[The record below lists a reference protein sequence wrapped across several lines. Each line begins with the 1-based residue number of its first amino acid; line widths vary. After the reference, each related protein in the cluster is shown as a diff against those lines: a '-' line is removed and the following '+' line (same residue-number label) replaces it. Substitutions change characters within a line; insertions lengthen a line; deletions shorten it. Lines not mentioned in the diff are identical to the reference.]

1 MIYFFLLLIN
11 SLSFGVRTA
20 VRNPSQKIVL
30 YSLLREKE
38 KYCIYCY
45 FMATF
50 IKLLGKTKAHG
61 SRGKITTS
69 RSSLIKDNT
78 IA

>member
-1 MIYFFLLLIN
+1 
-11 SLSFGVRTA
+11 
-20 VRNPSQKIVL
+20 
-30 YSLLREKE
+30 
-38 KYCIYCY
+38 
-45 FMATF
+45 MATF